1 LYTEANPT
9 AENMD
14 KSVAGQSFK
23 KKSEFMG
30 KKKTIG
36 GKKQSNWLMKKK
48 IPGITLIRL
57 NNKILLKS
65 LHSFLA
71 NQQRLSNKLIY
82 ILLIKTGQKL
92 SLITLIK
99 NKSHILKKIIR
110 DLQH

>member
-36 GKKQSNWLMKKK
+36 GKKQSN
-48 IPGITLIRL
+48 
-57 NNKILLKS
+57 
-65 LHSFLA
+65 
-71 NQQRLSNKLIY
+71 
-82 ILLIKTGQKL
+82 
-92 SLITLIK
+92 
-99 NKSHILKKIIR
+99 
-110 DLQH
+110 